1 MIWTTPTGILLA
13 VLLALAAAACST
25 REPVL
30 TYKDDIA
37 PIMAQHCVECHSAG
51 NMGAIVS
58 GFDAGSYEKMMKGTK
73 HGLMINPGSAE
84 SSPLYLL
91 TSGSAAPVIQMKHRN
106 VSLGPEQIETIKLWI
121 DQGAVYLNEK

>member
-1 MIWTTPTGILLA
+1 MAWTTPTGILLA

-91 TSGSAAPVIQMKHRN
+91 ASGSAAPVIQMKHRN
-106 VSLGPEQIETIKLWI
+106 VSLGPEQIEIIKLWI

>member
-1 MIWTTPTGILLA
+1 MAWTTPTGILLA

-25 REPVL
+25 KEPVL

-91 TSGSAAPVIQMKHRN
+91 ASGSAAPVIQMKHRN
-106 VSLGPEQIETIKLWI
+106 VSPGPEQIETIKLWI